1 MFRGLICQ
9 KKNHPRFAAK
19 MEQKKIMKFD
29 EVCRAEASRL
39 PMNAHNESKI

>member
-1 MFRGLICQ
+1 MFRGLIL
-9 KKNHPRFAAK
+9 KRKPPALRSEDGTEKNN
-19 MEQKKIMKFD
+19 